1 MKYRKLGRTGFS
13 VSEIGMGTEH
23 LLDKGEQVVIQTIKA
38 AIDGGVTYLDC
49 HPGHDLNHDCHTYEG
64 YAKLGKAISLTG
76 GRDKL
81 QLTYLASA
89 SLSPAETKPRYENF
103 LRDMGTSYIDVFILA
118 CCDKVANYEEITGEN
133 SLLTYARQLKAE
145 GKIKHIGIS
154 THSAAVAYKAID
166 SSAFDVLM
174 YPVNP
179 AFDVVIDEEEYKT
192 DELGT
197 LWDAAYVFKSE
208 GKSGAQPRKSVY
220 YECERK
226 GIGLVAMKVFAGGF
240 IFRVEE
246 NAGFTPINLISY
258 ALAQNGISTVVP
270 GCTKPEEIEEILTYY
285 DSAPEDRDYSG
296 AVAKSRW
303 SVMENCLYCNHC
315 LPCGADI
322 NIAEV
327 NRLLDSSGNVG
338 EKYESLKVKASACTQ
353 CGVCIDR
360 CPFQVNVIERM
371 KKAVEIFEN

>member
-1 MKYRKLGRTGFS
+1 MNYRKLGRTGFKI
-13 VSEIGMGTEH
+13 SEIGMGTEH
-23 LLDKGEQVVIQTIKA
+23 LLDKEEQVVIQTIKA

-49 HPGHDLNHDCHTYEG
+49 HPGHDLNHDSHTYEG
-64 YAKLGKAISLTG
+64 YAKLGKALSLAG

-89 SLSPAETKPRYENF
+89 SLPPSEIKPRYENF
-103 LRDMGTSYIDVFILA
+103 LQDMGTSYIDVFILA
-118 CCDKVANYEEITGEN
+118 CCDKVGDYEGITGEN
-133 SLLTYARQLKAE
+133 SLLTYAQKLKAE
-145 GKIKHIGIS
+145 GKIKSIGIS

-166 SSAFDVLM
+166 SDVFDVLM

-179 AFDVVIDEEEYKT
+179 AFDVVTDEERYKT
-192 DELGT
+192 DDLGT
-197 LWDAAYVFKSE
+197 LWDAAYDFNSE

-220 YECERK
+220 HECERK

-246 NAGFTPINLISY
+246 SAGFTPINLTSY

-270 GCTKPEEIEEILTYY
+270 GCTKPEEIKEILTYY
-285 DSAPEDRDYSG
+285 SCPPEDRDYSG

-315 LPCGADI
+315 LPCNANI
-322 NIAEV
+322 NIAEI
-327 NRLLDSSGNVG
+327 NRLLDSSDDVR
-338 EKYESLKVKASACTQ
+338 ERYKSMKVQASACIE
-353 CGVCIDR
+353 CGTCLKR
-360 CPFQVNVIERM
+360 CPFQVRVIERM
-371 KKAVEIFEN
+371 RKAVEVFEN